1 MSEKIESLDEFD
13 QLSLLLDEL
22 NAGRQP
28 NTDDEETA
36 ELLLVATLLRH
47 EGEPVIPPQH
57 ILAQTVD
64 RALEGI
70 TNSQPKPSRS
80 WWYSGAFSAA
90 AAALVILG
98 LQLFPSWQQQHPP
111 IVISP
116 PSVAREQAVPQ
127 PPISTS
133 IPPTASDMQPLANE
147 LPAKNTEPA
156 RIAPAAQPPA
166 AMPPVV
172 AQPAT
177 DTSPIQ
183 AAASPEQPPPPASA
197 PMLTQ
202 QPPGNTAAS
211 REQTKPPVP
220 VKVAEE
226 VRSYSYTKSIN
237 LERSTASIPENFA
250 PPLAPLTLP
259 GKTADV
265 ITINKESGSV
275 RQVFFKGTPQEITII
290 QRVPAANSA
299 VTPESSRL
307 PSAADKAADTRKTG
321 LTTVQ
326 LTIDGQDVLIEGRRS
341 QQELLQLAE
350 LLR

>member
-47 EGEPVIPPQH
+47 EGEPVTPPPH
-57 ILAQTVD
+57 ILERTVD

-70 TNSQPKPSRS
+70 TQTKPKPVRS

-98 LQLFPSWQQQHPP
+98 LQLFPSWQQQPP
-111 IVISP
+111 IVVSP
-116 PSVAREQAVPQ
+116 PSVAREQTAPQ
-127 PPISTS
+127 APVSTS
-133 IPPTASDMQPLANE
+133 IPPTATDMQPQANE
-147 LPAKNTEPA
+147 PPAKNIEQA
-156 RIAPAAQPPA
+156 RPAPAAQPPA
-166 AMPPVV
+166 ITPPVV
-172 AQPAT
+172 AKPAT
-177 DTSPIQ
+177 DTLPVQ
-183 AAASPEQPPPPASA
+183 AAAIPEQPQPPASA
-197 PMLTQ
+197 PILAQ

-211 REQTKPPVP
+211 REQTKPPVTA
-220 VKVAEE
+220 KAAEE
-226 VRSYSYTKSIN
+226 VRSSSNTKSIHF
-237 LERSTASIPENFA
+237 ERSTASIPENVA
-250 PPLAPLTLP
+250 PTLTPLTLP
-259 GKTADV
+259 GKTADI
-265 ITINKESGSV
+265 ITIDKESGSV
-275 RQVFFKGTPQEITII
+275 RQVFFKGTPQEITITQSI
-290 QRVPAANSA
+290 SAANST
-299 VTPESSRL
+299 VTPKSSRL
-307 PSAADKAADTRKTG
+307 PSATDKAVDTTQTG

-350 LLR
+350 SLR